1 MPRCWSSVETRETH
15 SSTWLC
21 DPVVSCES
29 CAGRRE
35 KLSAVRAKVGGI
47 SLEWHECDVQEDER
61 IDEPLITQRWNLAWI
76 VECLM
81 VPTLPLWVD
90 EQIL

>member
-1 MPRCWSSVETRETH
+1 M
-15 SSTWLC
+15 
-21 DPVVSCES
+21 
-29 CAGRRE
+29 
-35 KLSAVRAKVGGI
+35 
-47 SLEWHECDVQEDER
+47 QEDER